1 MFCLLFL
8 IINHLQEGPKILMW
22 LTFCPVLCCDQH
34 FWLGKLI
41 SGDLMNRQLIASLV
55 LPLKAWTKHNKI
67 QINVHSFCE
76 WVGSVYYFILNMF
89 LSPKGSLH
97 TFFKSFSWDSKNY
110 QIFSVIRHSTFSVKV
125 SFFLKSNYLN

>member
-55 LPLKAWTKHNKI
+55 TCCPWRHEQNIIKYKLMCIHFVN
-67 QINVHSFCE
+67 E
-76 WVGSVYYFILNMF
+76 WVAYTTLFWMF

-125 SFFLKSNYLN
+125 CLKALNLL